1 MLSGA
6 VAYAQMPVQRAKD
19 VAVEGNGTTDGNRA
33 MGGNGTTYG
42 NRAMGGNGT
51 VEGNGITY
59 GNRTVE
65 GNGTTYG
72 KGANGKPALDHSVYD
87 KWETLGGYAITDNGR
102 WVSYYCNREE
112 NDGSVNVIDLK
123 TNSTTS
129 IPRGARAKFTPQGKH
144 LTFTIRPTHAQ
155 QKEAKQKKLKGDK
168 LPKDT
173 LGILEL
179 ATGNLVKF
187 PPLKGVEIPREGGS
201 FIAFKV
207 EHKESLSHGNASGNN
222 SADTPAAA
230 SSDTNAKAAA
240 KKKQPKTEVITLIYD
255 LNANA
260 VTDTLKE
267 VDVLSFTK
275 KGDRLLCI
283 AKGKDYKEFYSYD
296 PASRKKSTILRTGK
310 KGDILKPYLSSNEE
324 FIAFYANTD
333 TTKKFDENVEIYTYS
348 LYSEGAQANKIAD
361 NNIKGLPEGMILTR
375 NRALNFNKAGD
386 RLFFGITAI
395 QPKKD
400 TTNKEEQAKVDVW
413 HYNDDFISTQQLNMK
428 NMLLKRSYLSS
439 IALDSNSYSAASD
452 KLLRLAQP
460 QFPIITVP
468 VEWSAEYAYGFSSER
483 YNKRSQ
489 WDANPVCDLYIIS
502 LKDGS
507 YRMIAQ
513 EIYATNT
520 SISPKGSFMVW
531 YNPQHK
537 QFYSLDL
544 RKAADDLQNIQEP
557 LCITNGIH
565 YPLWKESHDKPQMA
579 PAYGN
584 GGWSADETTF
594 YVYDKYDVW
603 EVDPQAQRTPKML
616 TEGLGREK
624 GYTLR
629 MMRWDALQL
638 PDGTPGVK
646 KEPIGK
652 KDNVYFTAF
661 DNRSKGNGY
670 FMRENRRGRLMPMR
684 QLIMEPDFALGYLNK
699 AKDANVI
706 TYTKNNFVEST
717 NLWVTTDMFKTSRK
731 LTNSNPQ
738 QADYNW
744 GTCESVY
751 WTAFDGLELEGLL
764 YKPEDFD
771 PAKKYPMVVYFYETS
786 SQYKHAYR
794 KPAVSRSTINITY
807 FTSNGYLVFMP
818 DIYYTVGHPGKS
830 AYNCIVSGVEA
841 LCRNPWV
848 DRENIAIQGQSWGGY
863 QVAYLVT
870 QTDMFKCAGSGAP
883 VANMT
888 SAYGGIR
895 WGSGVVRHFQYEHTQ
910 SRIGKTLWDE
920 GGLEL
925 YLENSPLFFADKVNT
940 PLLIMH
946 NDADE
951 AVPWYQGIE
960 YFTALRRLGK
970 QVWMLQYNGESH
982 NISKRV
988 NALDYTIRLSQ
999 FMDHFLKGAP
1009 MPVWM
1014 KYGLPATRK
1023 GIDMGLE
1030 LTEE

>member
-1 MLSGA
+1 MQGVESLGIFAAAMMRFGLIAFS
-6 VAYAQMPVQRAKD
+6 VAAIFCST
-19 VAVEGNGTTDGNRA
+19 VAFSQDKVVA
-33 MGGNGTTYG
+33 
-42 NRAMGGNGT
+42 APSS
-51 VEGNGITY
+51 
-59 GNRTVE
+59 
-65 GNGTTYG
+65 
-72 KGANGKPALDHSVYD
+72 KPALDHSVYD
-87 KWETLGGYAITDNGR
+87 KWETLGGYAITDDGR
-102 WVSYYCNREE
+102 WISFYSNKEE
-112 NDGSVNVIDLK
+112 NDGKVTVMNLK
-123 TNSTTS
+123 TNVTVTV
-129 IPRGARAKFTPQGKH
+129 PRGSRTKFSPGGKH
-144 LTFTIRPTHAQ
+144 LVLTIRPTHAQ
-155 QKEAKQKKLKGDK
+155 LKEAKLKKLKGDK

-179 ATGNLVKF
+179 ATGKISKF
-187 PPLKGVEIPREGGS
+187 PALKSVEVPREGGS

-207 EHKESLSHGNASGNN
+207 EHKQPLPSNN
-222 SADTPAAA
+222 DTVPDK
-230 SSDTNAKAAA
+230 SSKSKNK
-240 KKKQPKTEVITLIYD
+240 PKTEVITLVYD
-255 LNANA
+255 LNRNA
-260 VTDTLKE
+260 VCDTLKD

-275 KGDRLLCI
+275 NGDRLLCI
-283 AKGKDYKEFYSYD
+283 AKGKDSLGKEYKELYSYD
-296 PASRKKSTILRTGK
+296 PVSGSSTSVLKTGK
-310 KGDILKPYLSSNEE
+310 KGDIMKPYLSANEK

-333 TTKKFDENVEIYTYS
+333 TTRKLDENVEIYTFD
-348 LYSEGAQANKIAD
+348 LYAQGAAAQRVAD
-361 NNIKGLPEGMILTR
+361 NSLKGIPEGMILTR
-375 NRALNFNKAGD
+375 NRALNFNEAGD
-386 RLFFGITAI
+386 RLFFGITKV

-413 HYNDDFISTQQLNMK
+413 HYNDDFISTQQLNQK
-428 NMLLKRSYLSS
+428 NMLLKRSYLSWIS
-439 IALDSNSYSAASD
+439 LDTNTRKAASGE
-452 KLLRLAQP
+452 LVRLAQP
-460 QFPIITVP
+460 EYHNITVP
-468 VEWSAEYAYGFSSER
+468 AEWSAEYAYSFSSER

-489 WDANPVCDLYIIS
+489 WDANPVCDLYLIS

-507 YRMIAQ
+507 SRMVAR
-513 EIYATNT
+513 EIYASN
-520 SISPKGSFMVW
+520 ISASPEGNFLVW
-531 YNPQHK
+531 YNPEHK

-544 RKAADDLQNIQEP
+544 RGANKAMGEGIHTAGEP
-557 LCITNGIH
+557 VCITSGIH
-565 YPLWKESHDKPQMA
+565 FPLWKESHDKPQMA

-584 GGWSADETTF
+584 GGWSADEATF

-603 EVDPQAQRTPKML
+603 EVDPLAQRAPVML
-616 TEGLGREK
+616 TQGLGREK
-624 GYTLR
+624 GYTFK

-638 PDGTPGVK
+638 PDGTPGIK

-652 KDNVYFTAF
+652 RDNVYFTAF
-661 DNRSKGNGY
+661 DNKSKGTGY
-670 FMRENRRGRLMPMR
+670 YIRENRKGRLMPMR
-684 QLIMEPDFALGYLNK
+684 ELIMEPDFALGYLNK

-706 TYTKNNFVEST
+706 TYTKGNFVEST
-717 NLWVTTDMFKTSRK
+717 NLWVTDNLFKTSRK

-751 WTAFDGLELEGLL
+751 WNAHDGRELEGLL

-771 PAKKYPMVVYFYETS
+771 PAKQYPMVVYFYETS
-786 SQYKHAYR
+786 SQYKHSYR

-807 FTSNGYLVFMP
+807 FVSNGYLVFMP
-818 DIYYTVGHPGKS
+818 DIHYIVGHPGKS
-830 AYNCIVSGVEA
+830 AYNCIVSGVEE
-841 LCRNPWV
+841 LCKNPWV
-848 DRENIAIQGQSWGGY
+848 DKDNVAIQGQSWGGY

-925 YLENSPLFFADKVNT
+925 YLENSPLFFAHKVNT

-970 QVWMLQYNGESH
+970 QVWMLQYNDESH

-1014 KYGLPATRK
+1014 KYGLPATHK
-1023 GIDMGLE
+1023 GVDMGLE
-1030 LTEE
+1030 LIEE

>member
-1 MLSGA
+1 MKKMIITALCGA
-6 VAYAQMPVQRAKD
+6 AIFFAHPVQGENLNQSLNKGQTEEKS
-19 VAVEGNGTTDGNRA
+19 AVKA
-33 MGGNGTTYG
+33 S
-42 NRAMGGNGT
+42 
-51 VEGNGITY
+51 
-59 GNRTVE
+59 
-65 GNGTTYG
+65 
-72 KGANGKPALDHSVYD
+72 KPALDHSVYD
-87 KWETLGGYAITDNGR
+87 KWETLGGYAITDDGR
-102 WVSYYCNREE
+102 WVSYYSNKEE
-112 NDGSVNVIDLK
+112 NDGTVNIIDLK
-123 TNSTTS
+123 TNKTVSV
-129 IPRGARAKFTPQGKH
+129 PRGARTKFSPEGKH
-144 LTFTIRPTHAQ
+144 LIFTIRPTHAQ
-155 QKEAKQKKLKGDK
+155 QKEAKLKKLKGDK

-173 LGILEL
+173 LAIMEL
-179 ATGNLVKF
+179 ATGKIEKF
-187 PPLKGVEIPREGGS
+187 PALKSVEIPREGGN
-201 FIAFKV
+201 FIAFKA
-207 EHKESLSHGNASGNN
+207 EHKKSK
-222 SADTPAAA
+222 T
-230 SSDTNAKAAA
+230 AK
-240 KKKQPKTEVITLIYD
+240 PKTEVITVIYN
-255 LNANA
+255 LAANM
-260 VTDTLKE
+260 VSDTLKE
-267 VDVLSFTK
+267 VDVLSFNK

-283 AKGKDYKEFYSYD
+283 AKGKDYKVLYAYD
-296 PASRKKSTILRTGK
+296 PATKEQKQILRTGK
-310 KGDILKPYLSSNEE
+310 KGEILKPQLSANEE

-333 TTKKFDENVEIYTYS
+333 TTKKIDENVEIYTYS
-348 LYSEGAQANKIAD
+348 LYADGAKAQKVIDNTIA
-361 NNIKGLPEGMILTR
+361 GVPAGMLVTR
-375 NRALNFNKAGD
+375 NRALNTNKEGS
-386 RLFFGITAI
+386 RLFFGISRI

-428 NMLLKRSYLSS
+428 NMLLKRSYISY
-439 IALDSNSYSAASD
+439 IDLDSNTYAAATD
-452 KLLRLAQP
+452 KLVRLAQP
-460 QFPIITVP
+460 EYPTITVP
-468 VEWSAEYAYGFSSER
+468 SEWNAEYAYCFSSER
-483 YNKRSQ
+483 YNIQSQ
-489 WDANPVCDLYIIS
+489 WDANPICDLYLIS

-507 YRMIAQ
+507 SKMVA
-513 EIYATNT
+513 EKIYASNIST
-520 SISPKGSFMVW
+520 SPEGNILVW
-531 YNPQHK
+531 YNPELK
-537 QFYSLDL
+537 QYCSLDL
-544 RKAADDLQNIQEP
+544 RDANRNKGV
-557 LCITNGIH
+557 GIH
-565 YPLWKESHDKPQMA
+565 NVAEPKVITSAIPYPLWKESHDKPEMA

-584 GGWSADETTF
+584 GGWSADESVF

-603 EVDPQAQRTPKML
+603 EVDPIAQKAPKML
-616 TEGLGREK
+616 SEGLGRQK

-629 MMRWDALQL
+629 MMRWDAMQL

-646 KEPIGK
+646 KTPIGK

-661 DNRSKGNGY
+661 DNKSKGNGY
-670 FMRENRRGRLMPMR
+670 YMRESRKGKLLPMR
-684 QLIMEPDFALGYLNK
+684 ELIMEPAFALGYLNK
-699 AKDANVI
+699 AKNANVI
-706 TYTKNNFVEST
+706 TYTKANFVEST
-717 NLWVTTDMFKTSRK
+717 NLWVTKDMFKSSRK
-731 LTNSNPQ
+731 LTASNPQ
-738 QADYNW
+738 QANYNW

-751 WTAFDGLELEGLL
+751 WTAHDGRELEGLL

-786 SQYKHAYR
+786 SQYKHSYR

-818 DIYYTVGHPGKS
+818 DIHYTIGHPGKS

-841 LCRNPWV
+841 LCKNSWV
-848 DRENIAIQGQSWGGY
+848 DKENIAIQGQSWGGY

-910 SRIGKTLWDE
+910 SRIGRTLWDE
-920 GGLEL
+920 GGFEL
-925 YLENSPLFFADKVNT
+925 YVENSPLFFADKVNT

-951 AVPWYQGIE
+951 AVTWYQGIE

-970 QVWMLQYNGESH
+970 QVWMLQYNNESH

-1014 KYGLPATRK
+1014 KYGVPATHK

>member
-1 MLSGA
+1 MRKLIFTALLGAAVFCGSGK
-6 VAYAQMPVQRAKD
+6 AYAQ
-19 VAVEGNGTTDGNRA
+19 
-33 MGGNGTTYG
+33 
-42 NRAMGGNGT
+42 
-51 VEGNGITY
+51 
-59 GNRTVE
+59 
-65 GNGTTYG
+65 
-72 KGANGKPALDHSVYD
+72 KPALDHSVYD
-87 KWETLGGYAITDNGR
+87 KWETLGGYAITDDGR
-102 WVSYYCNREE
+102 WVSYYSNKEE
-112 NDGSVNVIDLK
+112 NDGTVNVIDLK
-123 TNSTTS
+123 TGKT
-129 IPRGARAKFTPQGKH
+129 IQVPRGARTKFSPEGKH
-144 LTFTIRPTHAQ
+144 MIFTIRPTHAQ
-155 QKEAKQKKLKGDK
+155 QKEAKLKKLKGDK

-173 LGILEL
+173 LGIMEL
-179 ATGNLVKF
+179 ATGNITRF
-187 PPLKGVEIPREGGS
+187 PAMKGVEIPREGGN

-207 EHKESLSHGNASGNN
+207 EHKEVL
-222 SADTPAAA
+222 
-230 SSDTNAKAAA
+230 
-240 KKKQPKTEVITLIYD
+240 TLIYD
-255 LNANA
+255 LAANK
-260 VTDTLKE
+260 VIDTLKN
-267 VDVLSFTK
+267 VDILSFNK

-283 AKGKDYKEFYSYD
+283 TKTDSGKELYAYN
-296 PASRKKSTILRTGK
+296 PATGEQASILKTGK
-310 KGDILKPYLSSNEE
+310 KGDILKPYLSANEE

-333 TTKKFDENVEIYTYS
+333 TTKKIDENVEIYTYS
-348 LYSEGAQANKIAD
+348 LYNEGAQARKIAD
-361 NNIKGLPEGMILTR
+361 NTLAGIPDGMILTR
-375 NRALNFNKAGD
+375 NRALNFNKAGS
-386 RLFFGITAI
+386 RLFFGITRI

-400 TTNKEEQAKVDVW
+400 TTRKEEQAKVDVW

-428 NMLLKRSYLSS
+428 NMLLKRSYVSYVD
-439 IALDSNSYSAASD
+439 LDSNSYTVASD
-452 KLLRLAQP
+452 KLVRLAQEEYP
-460 QFPIITVP
+460 NITVP
-468 VEWSAEYAYGFSSER
+468 AEWSADYAYSFSSER
-483 YNKRSQ
+483 YNIRSQ
-489 WDANPVCDLYIIS
+489 WDANPICDLYLIS

-507 YRMIAQ
+507 RKMVAQ
-513 EIYATNT
+513 KIYASNI
-520 SISPKGSFMVW
+520 SASPKGNFLVW
-531 YNPQHK
+531 YNPEHK
-537 QFYSLDL
+537 QYYSLDL
-544 RKAADDLQNIQEP
+544 RNANVNKGVQINGVPAPIV
-557 LCITNGIH
+557 ITNGIH
-565 YPLWKESHDKPQMA
+565 FPLWKESHDKPQMA

-603 EVDPQAQRTPKML
+603 EVDSQAARAPKML
-616 TEGLGREK
+616 TEGLGRQK
-624 GYTLR
+624 GYTFK
-629 MMRWDALQL
+629 MMRWDAMQL
-638 PDGTPGVK
+638 PEGTPGIK
-646 KEPIGK
+646 KEPVGK

-661 DNRSKGNGY
+661 DNKSKGNGY

-699 AKDANVI
+699 AKEANVI

-717 NLWVTTDMFKTSRK
+717 NLWVTTDLFKNSRK

-744 GTCESVY
+744 GTVESVY
-751 WTAFDGLELEGLL
+751 WTAHDGRELEGLL
-764 YKPEDFD
+764 YKPENFD
-771 PAKKYPMVVYFYETS
+771 ATKKYPMVVYFYETS
-786 SQYKHAYR
+786 SQYKHSYR

-818 DIYYTVGHPGKS
+818 DIHYTVGHPGKS

-841 LCRNPWV
+841 LCKNSWV
-848 DRENIAIQGQSWGGY
+848 DKDNIAIQGQSWGGY

-870 QTDMFKCAGSGAP
+870 QTDMFKCAGAGAP
-883 VANMT
+883 VSNMT

-920 GGLEL
+920 GGFEL
-925 YLENSPLFFADKVNT
+925 YVENSPLFFADKVNT

-970 QVWMLQYNGESH
+970 QVWMLQYNDESH

-1014 KYGLPATRK
+1014 KYGVPATRK

>member
-1 MLSGA
+1 MCVGKTA
-6 VAYAQMPVQRAKD
+6 EAQV
-19 VAVEGNGTTDGNRA
+19 
-33 MGGNGTTYG
+33 
-42 NRAMGGNGT
+42 
-51 VEGNGITY
+51 
-59 GNRTVE
+59 
-65 GNGTTYG
+65 
-72 KGANGKPALDHSVYD
+72 KPALDHSVYD
-87 KWETLGGYAITDNGR
+87 KWETLGGYAMTDNGE
-102 WVSYYCNREE
+102 WLSYYCNREE
-112 NDGSVNVIDLK
+112 NDGSVNIMNLK
-123 TNSTTS
+123 SNVVTVV
-129 IPRGARAKFTPQGKH
+129 PRGARAKFSPEGKH
-144 LTFTIRPTHAQ
+144 LIFTIRPTHAQ
-155 QKEAKQKKLKGDK
+155 QKEAKLKKLKGDK

-173 LGILEL
+173 LAVMEL
-179 ATGNLVKF
+179 STGKIVKF
-187 PPLKGVEIPREGGS
+187 PALKSVENPREGGN

-207 EHKESLSHGNASGNN
+207 EHKETLPDSVV
-222 SADTPAAA
+222 
-230 SSDTNAKAAA
+230 AKAD
-240 KKKQPKTEVITLIYD
+240 KKSPKPKTEVITLIYN

-260 VTDTLKE
+260 VSDTLKN
-267 VDVLSFTK
+267 VDVISFTK

-283 AKGKDYKEFYSYD
+283 EKSKECKKLYVYN
-296 PASRKKSTILRTGK
+296 PATKESKTILDAGK
-310 KGDILKPYLSSNEE
+310 KGEILKPYLSANEE

-333 TTKKFDENVEIYTYS
+333 STKKIDENVEIYTYS
-348 LYSEGAQANKIAD
+348 LYADGAKAQKVAD
-361 NNIKGLPEGMILTR
+361 NTIKGLPQGMILTR
-375 NRALNFNKAGD
+375 NRALNFTKSGD
-386 RLFFGITAI
+386 RLFFGITKI

-400 TTNKEEQAKVDVW
+400 TTYKEEQAKVDVW
-413 HYNDDFISTQQLNMK
+413 HYNDDFIATQQLNMK
-428 NMLLKRSYLSS
+428 NMLLKRSYISY
-439 IALDSNSYSAASD
+439 IDLDSNSYAAATNGFV
-452 KLLRLAQP
+452 RLAQP
-460 QFPIITVP
+460 QYPTVTIGA
-468 VEWSAEYAYGFSSER
+468 EWNAEYAYSFSSER
-483 YNKRSQ
+483 YNIQSQ
-489 WDANPVCDLYIIS
+489 WNANPICDLYLIS

-507 YRMIAQ
+507 SKMVA
-513 EIYATNT
+513 EKIYASNIST
-520 SISPKGSFMVW
+520 SPEGNFLVW
-531 YNPQHK
+531 YNPEQK
-537 QFYSLDL
+537 QYYSLDL
-544 RKAADDLQNIQEP
+544 SDANKLKGE
-557 LCITNGIH
+557 GIH
-565 YPLWKESHDKPQMA
+565 NVKAPVCISEKIPHPLWKESHDKPQMA

-584 GGWSADETTF
+584 GGWSSDESTF
-594 YVYDKYDVW
+594 YIYDKYDVW
-603 EVDPQAQRTPKML
+603 EVDPLAQREPKML
-616 TEGLGREK
+616 TEGIGRQK
-624 GYTLR
+624 GYTFK
-629 MMRWDALQL
+629 MMRWDAMQL

-646 KEPIGK
+646 KTPIGK

-661 DNRSKGNGY
+661 DNKSKGNGY
-670 FMRENRRGRLMPMR
+670 YMRESRRGKLLPMR
-684 QLIMEPDFALGYLNK
+684 ELIMEPDFALGYLNK
-699 AKDANVI
+699 AKNANVI

-717 NLWVTTDMFKTSRK
+717 NLWVTKDMFKNSRK

-738 QADYNW
+738 QSQYNW

-751 WTAFDGLELEGLL
+751 WKAHDGRDLEGLL
-764 YKPEDFD
+764 YKPEGFD

-830 AYNCIVSGVEA
+830 AYNCIVSGVEE
-841 LCRNPWV
+841 LCKNSWV
-848 DRENIAIQGQSWGGY
+848 DKDNIAIQGQSWGGY

-1014 KYGLPATRK
+1014 KYGVPSTHK

-1030 LTEE
+1030 LTLE

>member
-1 MLSGA
+1 MRKSFFKVLLSA
-6 VAYAQMPVQRAKD
+6 AMVA
-19 VAVEGNGTTDGNRA
+19 GTGLFA
-33 MGGNGTTYG
+33 
-42 NRAMGGNGT
+42 
-51 VEGNGITY
+51 
-59 GNRTVE
+59 
-65 GNGTTYG
+65 
-72 KGANGKPALDHSVYD
+72 GANAQTKPALDHSVYD
-87 KWETLGGYAITDNGR
+87 KWETLGGYAITDNGE
-102 WVSYYCNREE
+102 WAAYYCNRDE
-112 NDGSVNVIDLK
+112 NDGSINVINLVTEK
-123 TNSTTS
+123 TTTV
-129 IPRGARAKFTPQGKH
+129 PRGARMKFTPGGKH
-144 LTFTIRPTHAQ
+144 LVFTIRPSHAQ
-155 QKEAKQKKLKGDK
+155 QKEAKLKKLKGDK

-179 ATGNLVKF
+179 STGNLVKF
-187 PPLKGVEIPREGGS
+187 PALKGVEIPREGGNY
-201 FIAFKV
+201 IAFRV
-207 EHKESLSHGNASGNN
+207 EHKEVLPDSI
-222 SADTPAAA
+222 
-230 SSDTNAKAAA
+230 AKSKKA
-240 KKKQPKTEVITLIYD
+240 KPKTEVLTLIYN
-255 LNANA
+255 LKNNQ
-260 VTDTLKE
+260 VTDTIKN
-267 VDVLSFTK
+267 VDVLAFNK
-275 KGDRLLCI
+275 CGDRMLYI
-283 AKGKDYKEFYSYD
+283 TKESKGKELFTYN
-296 PASRKKSTILRTGK
+296 PATALHTSVLAAGK
-310 KGDILKPYLSSNEE
+310 KGDILKPQLSANEK
-324 FIAFYANTD
+324 FILFYANTD
-333 TTKKFDENVEIYTYS
+333 TTKKLDENVEIYTYN
-348 LYSEGAQANKIAD
+348 LYEEGAKANRVID
-361 NNIKGLPEGMILTR
+361 NTLAGIPSGMRISR
-375 NRALNFNKAGD
+375 NRSLNTNKEGS
-386 RLFFGITAI
+386 RLFFGITVI
-395 QPKKD
+395 PPQKD

-413 HYNDDFISTQQLNMK
+413 HYNDDFIATQQLNMK
-428 NMLLKRSYLSS
+428 GMLTKRSYLCTME
-439 IALDSNSYSAASD
+439 LDSISHKPVNGEFVP
-452 KLLRLAQP
+452 LAQP
-460 QFPIITVP
+460 QYPIVTVP
-468 VEWSAEYAYGFSSER
+468 AEWGAGYAYAFSSER

-489 WDANPVCDLYIIS
+489 WDANPVCDLYVVS

-507 YRMIAQ
+507 ARMVAQ
-513 EIYATNT
+513 EIYASN
-520 SISPKGSFMVW
+520 ISASPNASYLVW
-531 YNPQHK
+531 YNPQQK
-537 QFYSLDL
+537 QFFSLDM
-544 RKAADDLQNIQEP
+544 RAENSQPQV
-557 LCITNGIH
+557 ITSQIPH
-565 YPLWKESHDKPQMA
+565 PLWKESHDTPQMA

-584 GGWSADETTF
+584 GGWSADEKTF

-603 EVDPQAQRTPKML
+603 EVDPLAQRVPQML
-616 TEGLGREK
+616 TQGLGREK
-624 GYTLR
+624 GYTFK

-638 PDGTPGVK
+638 PEGTPGIK
-646 KEPIGK
+646 KEPVGK

-670 FMRENRRGRLMPMR
+670 YMRENRRGKLQPMKE
-684 QLIMEPDFALGYLNK
+684 LIMESEYSLGYLNK
-699 AKDANVI
+699 AKNANVI
-706 TYTKNNFVEST
+706 TYTKGSFVEST
-717 NLWVTTDMFKTSRK
+717 NMWVTKDLFRTSKK

-751 WTAFDGLELEGLL
+751 WTAYDGQELEGLL

-818 DIYYTVGHPGKS
+818 DIHYKVGHPGKS

-841 LCRNPWV
+841 LCKNSWV

-883 VANMT
+883 VSNMT

-920 GGLEL
+920 GGFDL
-925 YLENSPLFFADKVNT
+925 YVENSPLFFADKVNT

-946 NDADE
+946 NDKDE

-970 QVWMLQYNGESH
+970 QVWMLQYNDESH

-1014 KYGLPATRK
+1014 KYGVPATHK